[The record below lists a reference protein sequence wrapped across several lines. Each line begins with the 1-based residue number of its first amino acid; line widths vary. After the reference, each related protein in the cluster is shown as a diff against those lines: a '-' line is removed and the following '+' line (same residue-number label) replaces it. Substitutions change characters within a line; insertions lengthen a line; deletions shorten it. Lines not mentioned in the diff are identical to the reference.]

1 MDEAGRQAQSPVT
14 AAVVLSVPIPITRRH
29 PAISYQQHQPHPFAN
44 KGPHPSLAAG
54 SPPLARRSPAP
65 GSLVERG
72 GRLHGQDWTPRKPC
86 VAETEGCL

>member
-65 GSLVERG
+65 GSLVER
-72 GRLHGQDWTPRKPC
+72 
-86 VAETEGCL
+86 